1 MTSLVDG
8 VLLAALLGTCACV
21 VPMYLKLKR
30 LDRTQAEYGRAMAAS
45 GHALAIAGEAVR
57 SFAGEGREVLDAL
70 GRRIDEARATLAALE
85 AARDSLA
92 SARPARES
100 SAARLNAPSPR

>member
-1 MTSLVDG
+1 MTGLVDG
-8 VLLAALLGTCACV
+8 VLLAALLGTSACV

-45 GHALAIAGEAVR
+45 GHALASAGEAVR

-70 GRRIDEARATLAALE
+70 SLKIEEAKAALAELE
-85 AARDSLA
+85 AARGALV
-92 SARPARES
+92 
-100 SAARLNAPSPR
+100 AARTESGLTGRP